1 MNSIITLEGLSMPHH
16 FLHWYLRP
24 ATALR
29 FLILQL
35 ALTVVGMTV
44 AYVSFPGYSFL
55 THTIS
60 ELGNR
65 VQSPMWGF
73 FLAQTLTAWFFNT
86 PLLIVA
92 YRLILREILGGLK
105 RPPRNNPIWEGI
117 LKGWHWVLVIFL
129 SLGLLV
135 LLVAWVGYAGVGIF
149 DTQEVNLAAHG
160 VATILAF
167 GGLGAGAIL
176 WFFPLLQKRRIPK
189 YPIIISLLIIGM
201 AILALNLVDNVSPIS
216 AWPNLP
222 WYTRPPFW
230 EWMSF
235 LGSVLWLI
243 SIWFSVKVFLRRES
257 PS

>member
-1 MNSIITLEGLSMPHH
+1 MPHR
-16 FLHWYLRP
+16 FLLWYLTP
-24 ATALR
+24 ITALR
-29 FLILQL
+29 FLLVQL
-35 ALTVVGMTV
+35 AITVVGMTV
-44 AYVSFPGYSFL
+44 AYIYFPGYSLL

-73 FLAQTLTAWFFNT
+73 FLAQTLTAWFFVS

-92 YRLILREILGGLK
+92 YRSFLREILAGLK
-105 RPPRNNPIWEGI
+105 RPGSGKPVWDGI
-117 LKGWHWVLVIFL
+117 LKVWHWILVIFL

-135 LLVAWVGYAGVGIF
+135 LFIAWIGYAGVGIF
-149 DTQEVNLAAHG
+149 DTQEANLFGHAI
-160 VATILAF
+160 ATILAF

-176 WFFPLLQKRRIPK
+176 WFFPILQKRRFPK
-189 YPIIISLLIIGM
+189 YSSILSLLIISM

-216 AWPNLP
+216 AWPTLP

-235 LGSVLWLI
+235 LGSILWLI
-243 SIWFSVKVFLRRES
+243 SIWFSVRVVLRAKPLGDQKNKS
-257 PS
+257 

>member
-1 MNSIITLEGLSMPHH
+1 MI
-16 FLHWYLRP
+16 F
-24 ATALR
+24 
-29 FLILQL
+29 QL
-35 ALTVVGMTV
+35 GFTVIGMTV

-73 FLAQTLTAWFFNT
+73 FLAPTLTAWFFNS
-86 PLLIVA
+86 PLLITA
-92 YRLILREILGGLK
+92 YRLLLGELREGLK
-105 RPPRNNPIWEGI
+105 RPPRDSPAWNTI
-117 LKGWHWVLVIFL
+117 LRLWYWVLVVFL

-149 DTQEVNLAAHG
+149 DTQPANLFGHSI
-160 VATILAF
+160 ATILAF

-176 WFFPLLQKRRIPK
+176 WFFPVLQKRRIPK
-189 YPIIISLLIIGM
+189 YSTIISLLIISV
-201 AILALNLVDNVSPIS
+201 AILALNMVDNVSPIS
-216 AWPNLP
+216 AWPTLP
-222 WYTRPPFW
+222 WYTRLPFW

-243 SIWFSVKVFLRRES
+243 SIWFSVRKMLPLTNLAENKNHE
-257 PS
+257 